1 MRNDIQENRAGDP
14 VPGFCLARS
23 PENHGSLLLKGTV
36 GSVMDFAP
44 RVKNQ
49 EAEVTVGGWFEL
61 QPDTRMRLHSH

>member
-1 MRNDIQENRAGDP
+1 
-14 VPGFCLARS
+14 
-23 PENHGSLLLKGTV
+23 
-36 GSVMDFAP
+36 MDFAP